1 MPPAIIPSLPPAG
14 SLFLHEPSCLYEGK
28 AAFSP
33 LFSLPRRGLLLFPGL
48 HETVS
53 LPKAWENTGQA
64 IVRGSFMRR
73 TRNAISP
80 KLYNA
85 RVAVSSRSQNG
96 GPSPFPDFHPGR
108 SGFAVSFIFF
118 HLIGICRGFCPS
130 SAYFT
135 SPPGPALHSP
145 VAKISFLLSFQ
156 PSPWCAPLSPFLSV
170 LPGLALPRRESFFAF
185 FQPPPGVLHCLL
197 SSPFCPALYSPVAKV
212 SLLFSFQPPP
222 VCSIV
227 SFPLRTARPCTSLV
241 TKVSLLLSF
250 QRKKGPSLRG
260 TPFPRFFFLIS

>member
-1 MPPAIIPSLPPAG
+1 
-14 SLFLHEPSCLYEGK
+14 
-28 AAFSP
+28 
-33 LFSLPRRGLLLFPGL
+33 
-48 HETVS
+48 
-53 LPKAWENTGQA
+53 
-64 IVRGSFMRR
+64 MRR
-73 TRNAISP
+73 TRNAISS

-85 RVAVSSRSQNG
+85 RVAVSSRSQSG
-96 GPSPFPDFHPGR
+96 CPSPFPDFHPGR

-135 SPPGPALHSP
+135 SSPPGPALHSP

-170 LPGLALPRRESFFAF
+170 LPGFVFPRRESFFAF
-185 FQPPPGVLHCLL
+185 FF
-197 SSPFCPALYSPVAKV
+197 SPAPS
-212 SLLFSFQPPP
+212 

-227 SFPLRTARPCTSLV
+227 SFPLRIARLCIPPSRKFLCFFLFNRPLGVLHCFLSSPYCPALHFPV